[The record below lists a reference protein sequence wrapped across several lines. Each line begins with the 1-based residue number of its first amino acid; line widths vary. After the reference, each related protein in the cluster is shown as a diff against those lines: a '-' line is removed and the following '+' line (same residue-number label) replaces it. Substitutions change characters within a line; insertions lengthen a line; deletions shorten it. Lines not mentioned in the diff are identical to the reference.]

1 MTWNKHTHNAVC
13 FESNATGREQVSWQ
27 PMCRTACDEVSVVP
41 TVLTVTNLCQTL
53 GLRSVHMK
61 SSSVTFTSNDVLSDS
76 HNLGRCHPSYALLS
90 CFGLPYIIMA
100 DEVMIQNILAKCDSH
115 TKGQKLLSV
124 VFRPT
129 VLRLPWLPAVR
140 RCSATRPTMAGWAG
154 RASVSCLASFFVC
167 GLACTSQRFVC
178 GLACTSQRAN

>member
-1 MTWNKHTHNAVC
+1 
-13 FESNATGREQVSWQ
+13 
-27 PMCRTACDEVSVVP
+27 MCRTACDEVSAVP

-100 DEVMIQNILAKCDSH
+100 DEIMIQDILAKCDSH

-154 RASVSCLASFFVC
+154 RASVSCLASFFVAVS
-167 GLACTSQRFVC
+167 LA
-178 GLACTSQRAN
+178 RANALFAVSLARANARTDIIMQSSLHRVVTEFQ

>member
-1 MTWNKHTHNAVC
+1 MC
-13 FESNATGREQVSWQ
+13 FEPNATGREQVSWQ
-27 PMCRTACDEVSVVP
+27 PMCRTACDEVSAVP

-61 SSSVTFTSNDVLSDS
+61 SSSVTFTSNDVQSDS

-100 DEVMIQNILAKCDSH
+100 DEIMIQDILAKCDSH

-129 VLRLPWLPAVR
+129 VRGCPSLFSYPAHHGRV
-140 RCSATRPTMAGWAG
+140 G
-154 RASVSCLASFFVC
+154 RARIRLLFGQFFCC

>member
-1 MTWNKHTHNAVC
+1 MTWNKHTQSAVC
-13 FESNATGREQVSWQ
+13 VEPSAAGREQVSWQ
-27 PMCRTACDEVSVVP
+27 PMCRTACDEVSAVP

-76 HNLGRCHPSYALLS
+76 YNLGRCHPSYALLS
-90 CFGLPYIIMA
+90 CLGQLYIIMA

-129 VLRLPWLPAVR
+129 VLRFLLLRSRLHEPTLCLRSRLHEPTRELISSCSPA
-140 RCSATRPTMAGWAG
+140 CIAW
-154 RASVSCLASFFVC
+154 
-167 GLACTSQRFVC
+167 
-178 GLACTSQRAN
+178 

>member
-1 MTWNKHTHNAVC
+1 
-13 FESNATGREQVSWQ
+13 
-27 PMCRTACDEVSVVP
+27 MCRTACDEVSAMP

-100 DEVMIQNILAKCDSH
+100 DEIMIQTFWLSATH
-115 TKGQKLLSV
+115 TPKVRSCSAWSSGQQFFGCRGCRLSV
-124 VFRPT
+124 AVQLPGPPWPGGPGAHPSLVWPVFLLRSRLHEPT
-129 VLRLPWLPAVR
+129 LCLRSRLHEPTPELISSCTPA
-140 RCSATRPTMAGWAG
+140 CIAW
-154 RASVSCLASFFVC
+154 
-167 GLACTSQRFVC
+167 
-178 GLACTSQRAN
+178 

>member
-1 MTWNKHTHNAVC
+1 
-13 FESNATGREQVSWQ
+13 
-27 PMCRTACDEVSVVP
+27 MCRTACDEVSAVP

-115 TKGQKLLSV
+115 AKGQKLLGV

-129 VLRLPWLPAVR
+129 VRGCPSLFSYPAHHGRV
-140 RCSATRPTMAGWAG
+140 G
-154 RASVSCLASFFVC
+154 RARIRLLFGKFLCC